1 MARRNDSRILQIGII
16 SLAVLLL
23 VMVASFNLQ
32 KLPWLRGTTY
42 HAELTDA
49 SGLRTG
55 SEVQVAGIRVG
66 RVNKMRIGTTKVIVD
81 FDVSGA
87 TLGRSTRASVEVKSL
102 LGEKFLNIKPQGS
115 GTMAA
120 GATIPLSRTDVTF
133 DIVSTLGE
141 LTTQTEQTNKKNL
154 TTALDSLAEVVN
166 SAAPEVHT
174 SFSGLSRLSKTI
186 ASRDEEIEKL
196 LQRSSN
202 VTKLLDERKG
212 DLVTLMKEANLV
224 FQELQARKQ
233 TIHELLVNANNLA
246 AELKGLVKDNR
257 EQLKPTLDKLENV
270 LTFLHAREDQIET
283 LVRNYGPYVNILGN
297 IVGSGPWFD
306 AYVPNITGVFT
317 GEFLPSKPKPGGGK

>member
-87 TLGRSTRASVEVKSL
+87 TLGRSSRASVEVKSL
-102 LGEKFLNIKPQGS
+102 LGEKFLNIKPAGS

-120 GATIPLSRTDVTF
+120 GATIPLTRTDVTF
-133 DIVSTLGE
+133 DIVATLGQ
-141 LTTQTEQTNKKNL
+141 LTTQTEDTDKANL
-154 TTALDSLAEVVN
+154 TKALNSLAEVVD
-166 SAAPEVHT
+166 SAAPEVQS
-174 SFSGLSRLSKTI
+174 SFSGLSRLSTTI
-186 ASRDEEIEKL
+186 ATRDDEIEKL
-196 LQRSSN
+196 LRRSSN

-212 DLVTLMKEANLV
+212 DLVTLMRQADLI
-224 FQELQARKQ
+224 FQELHNRKQ
-233 TIHELLVNANNLA
+233 TIHDLLVNANRLA
-246 AELKGLVKDNR
+246 TELQGVVKDNR
-257 EQLKPTLDKLENV
+257 EQLRPTLDKLENV
-270 LTFLHAREDQIET
+270 LSFLHAREDQIET
-283 LVRNYGPYVNILGN
+283 LLHNYGPYVSILGN

-306 AYVPNITGVFT
+306 AYVPNMTGVFL
-317 GEFLPSKPKPGGGK
+317 GEFTPSKPGGGG

>member
-1 MARRNDSRILQIGII
+1 MARRSDSQILQMGII
-16 SLAVLLL
+16 SLALLLL
-23 VMVASFNLQ
+23 VMVGSFNLQ

-55 SEVQVAGIRVG
+55 SEVQVAGVRVG
-66 RVNKMRIGTTKVIVD
+66 RVNKLRIGPQKVIAD

-102 LGEKFLNIKPQGS
+102 LGEKFLNITPEGS

-141 LTTQTEQTNKKNL
+141 LTTQTEETDKANL
-154 TTALDSLAEVVN
+154 TKALDSLAEVVD
-166 SAAPEVHT
+166 SAAPEVRT
-174 SFSGLSRLSKTI
+174 SFSGLSRLSTTI

-202 VTKLLDERKG
+202 VTQLLDERKG
-212 DLVTLMKEANLV
+212 DLVTLMKQANLI
-224 FQELQARKQ
+224 FQELQQRKQ
-233 TIHELLVNANNLA
+233 TIHELLVNANQLA
-246 AELKGLVKDNR
+246 TELQGVVKDNR
-257 EQLKPTLDKLENV
+257 KQLKPTLDKLEDV
-270 LTFLHAREDQIET
+270 LTFLHARENQIET
-283 LVRNYGPYVNILGN
+283 LIHNYGPYVSILGN

-306 AYVPNITGVFT
+306 AYVPNMTGVFL
-317 GEFLPSKPKPGGGK
+317 GEFTPSKPGGGG

>member
-1 MARRNDSRILQIGII
+1 MARRSDSQILQMGIV
-16 SLAVLLL
+16 SLALLLL
-23 VMVASFNLQ
+23 VLVGSFNIQ

-55 SEVQVAGIRVG
+55 SEVQVAGVRVG
-66 RVNKMRIGTTKVIVD
+66 RVNKLQIGTEKVIVD

-102 LGEKFLNIKPQGS
+102 LGEKFLNLTSEGS

-120 GATIPLSRTDVTF
+120 GATIPLTRTDVTF
-133 DIVSTLGE
+133 DIVSTLGQ
-141 LTTQTEQTNKKNL
+141 LTTQTEETNKENL
-154 TTALDSLAEVVN
+154 TKALDSLAEVVDA
-166 SAAPEVHT
+166 AAPEVRP
-174 SFSGLSRLSKTI
+174 SFSGLSRLSTTI

-196 LQRSSN
+196 LRRSSN

-212 DLVTLMKEANLV
+212 DLVELMKEANLV
-224 FQELQARKQ
+224 FQELQQRKQ
-233 TIHELLVNANNLA
+233 TIHELLVNADQLA
-246 AELKGLVKDNR
+246 TELEGVVKDNR
-257 EQLKPTLDKLENV
+257 KQLRPTLDKLEDV
-270 LTFLHAREDQIET
+270 LGFLQAREDQIET
-283 LVRNYGPYVNILGN
+283 LVHNYGPYVSILGN

-317 GEFLPSKPKPGGGK
+317 GEFTPSKPGGAK